1 MSFKNIVL
9 IVLTPTY
16 SLGFALDERR
26 RIQKVGY
33 NSLAISIPKQYAKE
47 MNLTKGDSLLIREE
61 SDGTLRLIPTTKA
74 REAARATLR
83 ADQAGGEQMLRKL
96 IVGAYALGYD
106 TIEVVGREPLDHAT
120 VDSVLAMVKRLR
132 GMEIVESDE
141 RRIIVQSFIDPT
153 KFPVD
158 SLVKRLQI
166 LVSRS
171 LEHVTDSLD
180 LRQTGGLNEVSRIQ
194 EEVDELYWLILRQL
208 LVALNRRELAS
219 EIGIESPLHAS
230 GDRVS
235 AKTLDEIGGIIKDIA
250 EELARLRGLGMKAD
264 PKVTASIRRL
274 ALKSGEAF
282 NTTVESLLTP
292 DIKLISRSLDLV
304 EETMALERE
313 VTDEL
318 LRAGEFGYAR
328 VLVSY
333 FGQLARYCNI
343 IIEISSHRLLRRPSR
358 VMTAQR

>member
-1 MSFKNIVL
+1 M
-9 IVLTPTY
+9 LT
-16 SLGFALDERR
+16 
-26 RIQKVGY
+26 
-33 NSLAISIPKQYAKE
+33 
-47 MNLTKGDSLLIREE
+47 
-61 SDGTLRLIPTTKA
+61 
-74 REAARATLR
+74 
-83 ADQAGGEQMLRKL
+83 KL

-106 TIEVVGREPLDHAT
+106 TIEVAGKEPLDQST
-120 VDSVLAMVKRLR
+120 VDGIIGTVRRLR
-132 GMEIVESDE
+132 GMEVVESDS
-141 RRIIVQSFIDPT
+141 RHVVAQSFIDPT

-171 LEHVTDSLD
+171 LEYVAGSLD
-180 LRQTGGLNEVSRIQ
+180 LKQTGNINEVGRVQ

-235 AKTLDEIGGIIKDIA
+235 AKTLDEIGGIIQDMA
-250 EELARLRGLGMKAD
+250 EELARLRGQGTKMD
-264 PKVTASIRRL
+264 PKVAASVKEL
-274 ALKSGEAF
+274 AAKAGEAF

-292 DIKLISRSLDLV
+292 DIKLIGRSLALV
-304 EETMALERE
+304 EETMKLERE
-313 VTDEL
+313 VTAGL
-318 LRAGEFGYAR
+318 LASEEFGYAR

-343 IIEISSHRLLRRPSR
+343 IIEIASHRLLRKSSK
-358 VMTAQR
+358 VAAVEQ

>member
-1 MSFKNIVL
+1 MDELRRVQRVGKFS
-9 IVLTPTY
+9 LT
-16 SLGFALDERR
+16 
-26 RIQKVGY
+26 V
-33 NSLAISIPKQYAKE
+33 SIPSEYAKR
-47 MNLTKGDSLLIREE
+47 MNLSAKDSLLFRED
-61 SDGTLRLIPTTKA
+61 SDGTLRLIPATKA

-83 ADQAGGEQMLRKL
+83 ADQAGSEEMLTKL

-106 TIEVVGREPLDHAT
+106 TIEVVGKEPLGHTT
-120 VDSVLAMVKRLR
+120 VDVVLGTVKRLR
-132 GMEIVESDE
+132 GMEVVDSDD
-141 RRIIVQSFIDPT
+141 RHVVAQSFIDPT

-171 LEHVTDSLD
+171 LEYVSNSLD
-180 LRQTGGLNEVSRIQ
+180 LKQTGSLNEVARVQ
-194 EEVDELYWLILRQL
+194 DEVEELYWLILRQL

-235 AKTLDEIGGIIKDIA
+235 AKTMDEIGGIIQDIA
-250 EELARLRGLGMKAD
+250 EELVRLRGLGTKMD
-264 PKVTASIRRL
+264 PKVTTSIRRL
-274 ALKSGEAF
+274 AAKAGEAF

-292 DIKLISRSLDLV
+292 DIKLIGRSLALV
-304 EETMALERE
+304 EETMKLEKE

-318 LRAGEFGYAR
+318 LASGEFGYAR

-343 IIEISSHRLLRRPSR
+343 IIEISSHRLLRKTSK
-358 VMTAQR
+358 VVTVQR